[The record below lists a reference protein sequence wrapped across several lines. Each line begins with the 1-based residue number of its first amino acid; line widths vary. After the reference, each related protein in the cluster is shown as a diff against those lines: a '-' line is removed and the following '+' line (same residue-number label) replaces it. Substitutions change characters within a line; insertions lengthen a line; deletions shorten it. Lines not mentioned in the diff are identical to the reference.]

1 MKANISRLHPADPNV
16 FTMQSDVPSRAPGL
30 SFRWTRLKSDDLA
43 VFPFDS
49 FLEQKETRS
58 GLKQKLGSLIA
69 EPARYACELLWS
81 EDEIVA
87 IRVIEVSSNEI
98 LTSPFARVACCSNP
112 SMFGRFL
119 IADTVFKAV
128 EKNLSMI
135 QFKDSALSPRLI
147 LNLLEMRFI
156 KCNDSFVRFCF
167 TRYIDRQEVLCTIA
181 ELCPEAAS
189 DYQNMSDLV
198 LERCCSPLDLESTNQ
213 EYFLIP
219 IRPIYATSLIDKR
232 KVAHRP
238 VVDKPDVLLRWDNV
252 YYRAATHHKMLT
264 TPGRILWYVSKPDKQ
279 VIAVSSLDEVI
290 IDTAQEL
297 FRKFH
302 EFGTLEWQDLYEMCN
317 GNPLK
322 EFMALRF
329 SHTFPFPAP
338 VSLDVMRTV
347 FKENGVGLSLQAPS
361 RLLPEVFR
369 ELFQRGYS
377 HQS

>member
-1 MKANISRLHPADPNV
+1 MKLNISRLRPADLSV
-16 FTMQSDVPSRAPGL
+16 SEVQSYVPDRVAGL
-30 SFRWTRLKSDDLA
+30 SFRWTRLKFSDLE

-58 GLKQKLGSLIA
+58 GFREKLESLII
-69 EPARYACELLWS
+69 EPTRYECELLWL

-87 IRVIEVSSNEI
+87 LRVIEINSNKL
-98 LTSPFARVACCSNP
+98 LTSPLARLAYCSNP
-112 SMFGRFL
+112 SLIGSLL
-119 IADTVFKAV
+119 IADTVFEAV

-135 QFKDSALSPRLI
+135 RFKDSGLSSRLI
-147 LNLLEMRFI
+147 PNLLEMRFI

-167 TRYIDRQEVLCTIA
+167 THYLDRQKVLSTIS
-181 ELCPEAAS
+181 ELCPDAAS
-189 DYQNMSDLV
+189 DYQNMSNLV

-213 EYFLIP
+213 KYFLIP

-238 VVDKPDVLLRWDNV
+238 FVDKPDVLLRWDNV

-279 VIAVSSLDEVI
+279 VIAVSSLDEVV

-302 EFGTLEWQDLYEMCN
+302 EFGILEWHDLHEMCS

-338 VSLDVMRTV
+338 ISLDVMRTV

-361 RLLPEVFR
+361 KLLPEVFR

-377 HQS
+377 NQP

>member
-1 MKANISRLHPADPNV
+1 MKLNISRLPPTDLNV
-16 FTMQSDVPSRAPGL
+16 SAMQTYVPDRVAGL
-30 SFRWTRLKSDDLA
+30 SFRWTRLKSSDLA

-58 GLKQKLGSLIA
+58 GFREKLESLIV
-69 EPARYACELLWS
+69 EPTRYECELLWS

-87 IRVIEVSSNEI
+87 LRVIETSSNGI
-98 LTSPFARVACCSNP
+98 LTSPLARLACCSNP
-112 SMFGRFL
+112 SLVGNLL
-119 IADTVFKAV
+119 IADTVFEAV

-135 QFKDSALSPRLI
+135 RFKDSALSAKLI
-147 LNLLEMRFI
+147 PNLLEMRFI

-167 TRYIDRQEVLCTIA
+167 THDLDRQEVLSTIS

-213 EYFLIP
+213 NYFLIP
-219 IRPIYATSLIDKR
+219 IRPIYAASLIDKR
-232 KVAHRP
+232 KVAQRP
-238 VVDKPDVLLRWDNV
+238 FVDKPDVLLRWDNV

-264 TPGRILWYVSKPDKQ
+264 TPSRILWYVSRPDRQ
-279 VIAVSSLDEVI
+279 VIAVSSLDEVV

-302 EFGTLEWQDLYEMCN
+302 DFGILEWQDLYEMCS

-329 SHTFPFPAP
+329 SHTFPFQHPFHW
-338 VSLDVMRTV
+338 M
-347 FKENGVGLSLQAPS
+347 Q
-361 RLLPEVFR
+361 
-369 ELFQRGYS
+369 
-377 HQS
+377 

>member
-1 MKANISRLHPADPNV
+1 MKLNTSRLHPADLNV
-16 FTMQSDVPSRAPGL
+16 SAMQSYMPDRVAGL
-30 SFRWTRLKSDDLA
+30 NFRWTCLKSNDLA

-49 FLEQKETRS
+49 FLEKKETRS
-58 GLKQKLGSLIA
+58 EFREKLESLIV
-69 EPARYACELLWS
+69 EPARYKCELLWS

-87 IRVIEVSSNEI
+87 LRVIETGSNKI
-98 LTSPFARVACCSNP
+98 LTSPLARLACCSNP
-112 SMFGRFL
+112 SLVGNLL
-119 IADTVFKAV
+119 IADTVFEAV

-135 QFKDSALSPRLI
+135 RFKDSALSARLI
-147 LNLLEMRFI
+147 PNLLEMRFI

-167 TRYIDRQEVLCTIA
+167 THDLDRQEVLSTIS

-189 DYQNMSDLV
+189 DYQNMSNLV

-213 EYFLIP
+213 PYFLIP

-232 KVAHRP
+232 NVAHRP
-238 VVDKPDVLLRWDNV
+238 FVDKPDTLLRWDNV

-264 TPGRILWYVSKPDKQ
+264 TPSRILWYVSKPDRQ
-279 VIAVSSLDEVI
+279 VIAVSSLDEVV

-302 EFGTLEWQDLYEMCN
+302 DFGTLEWQDLYEMCS

-322 EFMALRF
+322 ELMALRF
-329 SHTFPFPAP
+329 SHTFPFLAP
-338 VSLDVMRTV
+338 VSLDVMRDV

-361 RLLPEVFR
+361 KLLPEVFR

-377 HQS
+377 NQP